1 MNKLNKSQVDLLNKL
16 EKEKQ
21 ERAKLHQSNLKLQ
34 KKIRDNEKNLEKSR
48 PNVIK
53 ARESV
58 AFIEKRIK
66 EGDVEVKRLQKL
78 YDEQQGKLKQ
88 LTADLK
94 DIELYVD

>member
-1 MNKLNKSQVDLLNKL
+1 M
-16 EKEKQ
+16 
-21 ERAKLHQSNLKLQ
+21 HQSNLKLQ

-66 EGDVEVKRLQKL
+66 EGDAEIKRLQKL
-78 YDEQQGKLKQ
+78 YDDQQGKLKQ
-88 LTADLK
+88 LATDLK
-94 DIELYVD
+94 DIEVYV